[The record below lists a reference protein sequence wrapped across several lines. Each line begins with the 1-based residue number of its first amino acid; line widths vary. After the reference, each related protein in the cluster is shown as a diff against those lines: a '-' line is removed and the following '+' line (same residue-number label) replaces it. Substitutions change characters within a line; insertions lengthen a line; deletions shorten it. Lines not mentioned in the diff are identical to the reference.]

1 MKNKD
6 KTLNLEASQAIA
18 SLGIECGSEK
28 WHAEYRHAHNQPK
41 WKWVITDDLYEGDYW
56 YYRNEISAPNLQEL
70 LALLPAIGEKLN
82 WDKEPKLCY
91 PFEFTYGHHRGVH
104 YEEGTDIQWHAH
116 NLLDT
121 FTANYDM
128 RDVSAE
134 IIRLI
139 KEK

>member
-1 MKNKD
+1 MKD
-6 KTLNLEASQAIA
+6 KVLNLKASQAIA

-70 LALLPAIGEKLN
+70 LALLPDIGEKLE
-82 WDKEPKLCY
+82 WDNAGCVDKIYCNAPPTMSMLEWK
-91 PFEFTYGHHRGVH
+91 
-104 YEEGTDIQWHAH
+104 AH
-116 NLLDT
+116 KLLDT
-121 FTANYDM
+121 YLSHGM
-128 RDVSAE
+128 EGCSKE

-139 KEK
+139 KEQYV